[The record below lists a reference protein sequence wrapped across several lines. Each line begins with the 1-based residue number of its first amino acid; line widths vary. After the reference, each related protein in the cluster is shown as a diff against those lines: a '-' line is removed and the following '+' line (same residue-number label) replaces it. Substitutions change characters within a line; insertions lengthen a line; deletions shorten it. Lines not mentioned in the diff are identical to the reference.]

1 MNRVR
6 AIMAIQVRTITF
18 EESETLDSWQR
29 ADSVVGYR
37 RARILRLS
45 EAGWGCPDI
54 ARVLG
59 IHAETVR
66 ETIKTFNEGGLT
78 AITPRPRSGGR

>member
-1 MNRVR
+1 
-6 AIMAIQVRTITF
+6 MAIQVRTITP
-18 EESETLDSWQR
+18 EESETLDHWQR

-45 EAGWGCPDI
+45 ETGWRCPDI
-54 ARVLG
+54 AAVLG
-59 IHAETVR
+59 IHVETVR